1 MRSTVLCDLD
11 GGPSAQQRSISLGLR
26 AGDIREA
33 LFVSHSRPVHSPR
46 SSANVSRLL
55 RQAYKRHQKGQFSGA
70 ARLYAAVLAQQ
81 PNNFDALHLLGL
93 LNYQQGRLGEALR
106 YIAAALRS
114 NARSVEGLAN
124 HGLVLHALGRYEDAV
139 TSYDQ
144 ALALKPHAPEIHN
157 GRGNALTQL
166 GRHQDAL
173 DSFDRALAIRPDYLL
188 AAYNRGTC
196 LFESGRAEEAL
207 ADFDRALAID
217 PHHVETL
224 GNRGNALFKLNRI
237 EEALTAYAAALAI
250 SPDHP
255 RLLHN
260 RAHAL
265 RQAGRPA
272 EALTTITTAM
282 DSGGADPEIRYEH
295 ALIQLTLGAFRAGWG
310 SYEWRWQTREFAPQ
324 RRDFR
329 QPLWLGEEPLAGKTI
344 LLHAEQGFGDTIQ
357 FARYLSV
364 VANLDA
370 RVILE
375 VQAELHTLMRGLD
388 AVSTV
393 VARGEPLPQF
403 ELQCPLASLPLACK
417 TEIATIPASVP
428 YIAVSQDRVAVWRK
442 RLPPRPLLVGLA
454 WAGRPTHPNDRNRSL
469 AFERLT
475 PLFAASAV
483 CFVSLQYD
491 VGSDDDSIL
500 RQHPDVLRLGQQV
513 KDFADTA
520 AIISL
525 LDVVVSVDTAI
536 AHLAGALGKPVFLML
551 PYAADFRWLVG
562 RQDSPWYPTAQL
574 FRQPR
579 FGDWKTVV
587 TQVGEALD
595 AYRTRAVEQPTAAN

>member
-1 MRSTVLCDLD
+1 L
-11 GGPSAQQRSISLGLR
+11 
-26 AGDIREA
+26 
-33 LFVSHSRPVHSPR
+33 SHSRPVHSSK
-46 SSANVSRLL
+46 SSPNVSRLL
-55 RQAYKRHQKGQFSGA
+55 RQAFKRHQKGQFSGA
-70 ARLYAAVLAQQ
+70 ARLYAAVLAHQ

-93 LNYQQGRLGEALR
+93 LNYQEGRLGEALR
-106 YIAAALRS
+106 CIAGALRS
-114 NARSVEGLAN
+114 NSRSIEGLAN
-124 HGLVLHALGRYEDAV
+124 QGLVLHALGRYEDAV

-144 ALALKPHAPEIHN
+144 ALALEPRAPEILN

-173 DSFDRALAIRPDYLL
+173 DSFDRALAVRPDYLL

-237 EEALTAYAAALAI
+237 EAALTAYDAALAI
-250 SPDHP
+250 SPHHP

-265 RQAGRPA
+265 RQSGRPI
-272 EALTTITTAM
+272 EALTTITTAI

-295 ALIQLTLGAFRAGWG
+295 ALIQLTLGAFRAGWTA
-310 SYEWRWQTREFAPQ
+310 YEWRWQTREFAPQ
-324 RRDFR
+324 RRDFS
-329 QPLWLGEEPLAGKTI
+329 QPLWLGEESLSGRTV

-364 VANLDA
+364 VASLGA
-370 RVILE
+370 RIVLE
-375 VQAELHTLMRGLD
+375 VQAELKTLMLGLD
-388 AVSTV
+388 AIDTV
-393 VARGEPLPQF
+393 VVRGEPLPQF

-417 TEIATIPASVP
+417 TEIATIPASIPYLAVP
-428 YIAVSQDRVAVWRK
+428 QDRVAAWRE
-442 RLPPRPLLVGLA
+442 RVPPRPLLVGLS
-454 WAGRPTHPNDRNRSL
+454 WAGRPTHPNDCNRSVAL
-469 AFERLT
+469 ERLT
-475 PLFAASAV
+475 PLFAGPGI
-483 CFVSLQYD
+483 CFVSLQCG
-491 VGSDDDSIL
+491 VSSDDDSIL
-500 RQHPDVLRLGQQV
+500 RQHPDILCLGQEV
-513 KDFADTA
+513 RDFADTA